1 MAQTDSKA
9 VVIDTDE
16 LKVLVKL
23 SVLEAFSED
32 DTIEQLKS
40 CMSSLLQ
47 PFKDALVKA
56 NSEIDCLKADVAD
69 KGRIIH
75 KMSVDIE
82 ELERK
87 YDDLEQHG
95 RKGSVRIFGVPEN
108 IPGDTDSKVIH
119 VLNDL
124 MKMDPPISME
134 DLEVTHRV
142 GKPSLPSDQIDQP
155 APAAQPVSHGEAA
168 EVPTASAL
176 PSDEVTQASRELTSR
191 DMRQAKRVL
200 PRPILVKFVSRRVK
214 ADVMIE
220 RKELKGKKLRDA
232 TGHEAPIFIQDDL
245 TQRRANLAYQARQL
259 KRNKLVMD
267 TWISFGKIMVKDN
280 HSHITTVNCTSDF
293 SKFQ

>member
-1 MAQTDSKA
+1 
-9 VVIDTDE
+9 
-16 LKVLVKL
+16 
-23 SVLEAFSED
+23 
-32 DTIEQLKS
+32 
-40 CMSSLLQ
+40 
-47 PFKDALVKA
+47 
-56 NSEIDCLKADVAD
+56 
-69 KGRIIH
+69 
-75 KMSVDIE
+75 
-82 ELERK
+82 
-87 YDDLEQHG
+87 
-95 RKGSVRIFGVPEN
+95 
-108 IPGDTDSKVIH
+108 
-119 VLNDL
+119 

-134 DLEVTHRV
+134 DLEVTHRM
-142 GKPSLPSDQIDQP
+142 GKPSLPSGQIDQP

-191 DMRQAKRVL
+191 DVRQDKRVL

-214 ADVMIE
+214 ADVMNE

-280 HSHITTVNCTSDF
+280 HSLITTVNCTSDLSF
-293 SKFQ
+293 SKYEIVLYVFVSEQYVYNTSQFALWILMLMCFSARAPVATVQITHPNIFSYSLG